1 MSPTRNTGCS
11 CIFLIYFIRHIALL
25 INDTIR
31 NAGAAGGCSCLFLI
45 YFIRHIAL
53 LINDPSSSN
62 TILRNST
69 PTGKIVWGFL
79 AIVFPLLVELLL
91 ELKRLHQLE
100 RQGLIDEE
108 TDDGLRKLN

>member
-1 MSPTRNTGCS
+1 MQL
-11 CIFLIYFIRHIALL
+11 FLIYFIRHIALL

-31 NAGAAGGCSCLFLI
+31 NAGAAGGCNCLFFI

-53 LINDPSSSN
+53 LINDPSSN

-108 TDDGLRKLN
+108 TAQLEDDGLRTRN